1 MNLLFRFNSDG
12 TLKEFT
18 GGNLIQSSVKSDTL
32 YVKVDDVDVS
42 NFVAMAEYKRPDG
55 QVSNDIAMAYGEVPF
70 GLGDGFRQTIP
81 AWCTQLDG
89 QLEITIRLLTFT
101 SNGDKRVFAMAKNVV
116 KVLASTSAGD
126 GEVNIT
132 DEQYDALLETLA
144 NKSLNE
150 VVGKDVE
157 EYLNQK
163 FEEKSGLIDEY
174 LEEQTS
180 RIENEIDTEL
190 KEMDDTIKGLGN
202 LEPSGTAPSSSIISF
217 KDNVGIFIGED
228 DGNWYYWK
236 ASEQRYVV
244 GGVYQATELADG
256 SVTPEKTS
264 FIQCN
269 VQYLEKN
276 KFESGKFYTGVGSS
290 SSNSDYAIYPPIH
303 LKKGTYKFFDLATPF
318 TYITYGNTTIKLSE
332 LENLIMGTATE
343 DNEKK
348 IGEFTLENDFT
359 IYITVNNSN
368 VFDTYS
374 NSMLCND
381 IFPTPNIKEGC
392 TWDDIINGYM
402 EGAFNAK
409 LVGVELDNLEP
420 PHNIIYVGSDKEYTT
435 IKSAVE
441 SIKNSSKNN
450 IYDIIIDDGVY
461 KEYAI
466 TLPEHVNLIGASGDR
481 SKCII
486 QGELSDNASTEEITV
501 NSTINLTHSNKL
513 ENLTITAKNLRY
525 PIHSESGGL
534 VTDWVQILNNCY
546 VEHLGNTS
554 PNNTWTSQHAWG
566 EGASSGAYAEFNNCV
581 FKGSVEAW
589 YVHAPVNMPEKPK
602 PFHHVLN
609 NCQIINNSISETPS
623 WLSSVGIFN
632 TASVLN
638 VIDFNNCNFGNGE
651 IAINGDDID
660 VNIHGCN
667 NVAIRREKNTNY
679 PNTDYTIYKTY
690 VGSEPVTKGTVLK
703 YYEGINIVVKANST
717 TPKEMIAGVCVED
730 CEPNSIIKLIN
741 NTYYPQGG
749 TLGQAIY
756 CNDNGELSTS
766 GTIQIGICLGEFIK
780 IN

>member
-1 MNLLFRFNSDG
+1 MADNNELEVELKIGLSDEDKQKMADEIYDKVNDE
-12 TLKEFT
+12 TQKELDKMHET
-18 GGNLIQSSVKSDTL
+18 IQS
-32 YVKVDDVDVS
+32 
-42 NFVAMAEYKRPDG
+42 F
-55 QVSNDIAMAYGEVPF
+55 
-70 GLGDGFRQTIP
+70 
-81 AWCTQLDG
+81 G
-89 QLEITIRLLTFT
+89 QLRPAGTDT
-101 SNGDKRVFAMAKNVV
+101 STNILNFKQDKGVYVA
-116 KVLASTSAGD
+116 
-126 GEVNIT
+126 T
-132 DEQYDALLETLA
+132 DY
-144 NKSLNE
+144 
-150 VVGKDVE
+150 G
-157 EYLNQK
+157 Y
-163 FEEKSGLIDEY
+163 
-174 LEEQTS
+174 
-180 RIENEIDTEL
+180 
-190 KEMDDTIKGLGN
+190 
-202 LEPSGTAPSSSIISF
+202 
-217 KDNVGIFIGED
+217 
-228 DGNWYYWK
+228 WYYWNGS
-236 ASEQRYVV
+236 AYVY
-244 GGVYQATELADG
+244 GGVYQATEIADK
-256 SVTPEKTS
+256 SITPQKTS

-343 DNEKK
+343 SNKK

-359 IYITVNNSN
+359 IYITVNSSN

-392 TWDDIINGYM
+392 TWNDIINGYM
-402 EGAFNAK
+402 EGAFNTK
-409 LVGVELDNLEP
+409 LVGFELDNLEP

-466 TLPEHVNLIGASGDR
+466 TLPDHVNLIGASGDR

-486 QGELSDNASTEEITV
+486 QGELSDNASTEEITG

-581 FKGSVEAW
+581 FKGSIEAW

-602 PFHHVLN
+602 PYHHVLN

-703 YYEGINIVVKANST
+703 YYKGINIVVKANST